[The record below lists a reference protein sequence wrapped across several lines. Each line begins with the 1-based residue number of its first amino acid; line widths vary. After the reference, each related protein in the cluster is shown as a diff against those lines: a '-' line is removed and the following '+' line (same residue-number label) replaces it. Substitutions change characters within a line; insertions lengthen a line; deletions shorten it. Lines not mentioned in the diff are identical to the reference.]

1 MYLEHYGLAE
11 PPFRITPH
19 TEFFYQGANRGAT
32 LEALLYAIQ
41 HGEGLVKVTGEVG
54 SGKTML
60 GRVLMERL
68 PQHVDTV
75 YLANPSLSRDDIL
88 HAIAEDLKIPVDGR
102 PSTIIRVL
110 QNALVERFAAGRQ
123 VVVLIDEAHAMPEE
137 SLEEIRLL
145 SNLDHGHSKL
155 MQIVLFGQP
164 ELDDVLARQ
173 HMRQL
178 KERIT
183 HSFQLAPLRQGD
195 VGEYIMFRLRTAGY
209 KGPDVFSAP
218 ALQKIASESEGLT
231 RRINILA
238 DKALISAFS
247 DNRHM
252 VEGKDADAAIRDSGF
267 RSRKARGGKR
277 WWLAAAAMGF
287 TALGLLAGFFAN
299 NLLTH
304 NAPAASAVPVR
315 GEIRAAP
322 AAIAP
327 KAPPPAQPEV
337 SASPAVTAPST
348 SNMPPAA
355 KQPAAPDK
363 PATSVAPT
371 VANTPSA
378 APVASTAP
386 VKDVAPAHEAPP
398 SNEAAKQLPTPLP
411 ETLAS
416 RIKTT
421 LAMVHKESPQS
432 VTIQLSSIP
441 SDAIQNVSTFLS
453 RAARLVPDESLY
465 LYAYKNRADAPAFF
479 GVLYGLYP
487 DRSSAARAL
496 HALPMEL
503 QRDKPVLRTLGGIR
517 EESDTTQPTTGK

>member
-32 LEALLYAIQ
+32 LDALIYAIQ

-88 HAIAEDLKIPVDGR
+88 HAIADDLKIQIEGR
-102 PSTIIRVL
+102 PATIIRVL

-155 MQIVLFGQP
+155 LQIVLFGQP
-164 ELDDVLARQ
+164 ELDEVLARQ

-183 HSFQLAPLRQGD
+183 HSFELAPLRQAD
-195 VGEYIMFRLRTAGY
+195 VGEYIMFRMRTAGY
-209 KGPDVFSAP
+209 KGPDVFSAG

-247 DNRHM
+247 ENRHLI
-252 VEGKDADAAIRDSGF
+252 EGKDADAAIRDSGF
-267 RSRKARGGKR
+267 RSKKTRSGKR
-277 WWLAAAAMGF
+277 WWLAAAAVGF
-287 TALGLLAGFFAN
+287 MVIGLLAGFFAN
-299 NLLTH
+299 TLLAR
-304 NAPAASAVPVR
+304 NPAPANPQPAASAAPLPMPAPAAKPLAPPVHPQPASTPAPA
-315 GEIRAAP
+315 AAP
-322 AAIAP
+322 A
-327 KAPPPAQPEV
+327 
-337 SASPAVTAPST
+337 
-348 SNMPPAA
+348 
-355 KQPAAPDK
+355 
-363 PATSVAPT
+363 SVAPT
-371 VANTPSA
+371 PTPAANVPPAETATTTKPPAGPSQPAIAPLQPA
-378 APVASTAP
+378 ATA
-386 VKDVAPAHEAPP
+386 
-398 SNEAAKQLPTPLP
+398 LPTQEARPQPPLP
-411 ETLAS
+411 PNLVSRIEATLALL
-416 RIKTT
+416 RDKP
-421 LAMVHKESPQS
+421 PQT

-441 SDAIQNVSTFLS
+441 GDAVSHVSLYLG
-453 RAARLVPDESLY
+453 RAAKLVPEESLY
-465 LYAYKNRADAPAFF
+465 LYRSHAMAPAFF
-479 GVLYGLYP
+479 GVLYGTFP

-496 HALPMEL
+496 HALPAEL
-503 QRDKPVLRTLGGIR
+503 QRDKPVLRTLGR
-517 EESDTTQPTTGK
+517 LLQESATAPPATANQ